1 MQFIGIWIKAIA
13 FIIVAIL
20 VYICGFF
27 AYKNLN
33 WKAYEFAF
41 VLVIGLVLII
51 MGIKNINYVVNPQI
65 EKVEVEFIYQS
76 SYGVI
81 FGREYHFEDSEGN
94 IYNLTMDPITK
105 RKIFKDKEFSK
116 NSNYTITFEKKSE
129 TIIAID
135 NTG

>member
-1 MQFIGIWIKAIA
+1 MQFIGIWVKAIA
-13 FIIVAIL
+13 LIIVAIL
-20 VYICGFF
+20 VCICGFF
-27 AYKNLN
+27 AYKKLN

-41 VLVIGLVLII
+41 VLVVGLVLII
-51 MGIKNINYVVNPQI
+51 MGIKNSNYAVNPQI

-76 SYGVI
+76 CYGVI
-81 FGREYHFEDSEGN
+81 FGREYHFEDSECN
-94 IYNLTMDPITK
+94 IYNLTMDPITT